1 MTKEK
6 ETFGA
11 EGDKGEMIQH
21 HLYMIPENTA
31 ECLIWGKKKH
41 HTVGHN
47 THRMGRIFSFG
58 LAITKYTSLTIICS
72 AFTLLKI

>member
-21 HLYMIPENTA
+21 RLYMIPENTA
-31 ECLIWGKKKH
+31 ECLIWGKK
-41 HTVGHN
+41 N
-47 THRMGRIFSFG
+47 TIQLVTIPTEWVEY
-58 LAITKYTSLTIICS
+58 LALVLPLQN
-72 AFTLLKI
+72 TLPLQ